1 MFLGSR
7 LELGEDDEESG
18 QELDPSPGE
27 LAKAKAE
34 QGAWLFGTMA
44 ISKSLDSSEKPREGR
59 EGAC

>member
-27 LAKAKAE
+27 LAKV
-34 QGAWLFGTMA
+34 QGRAGELAGWNNG
-44 ISKSLDSSEKPREGR
+44 SL
-59 EGAC
+59 